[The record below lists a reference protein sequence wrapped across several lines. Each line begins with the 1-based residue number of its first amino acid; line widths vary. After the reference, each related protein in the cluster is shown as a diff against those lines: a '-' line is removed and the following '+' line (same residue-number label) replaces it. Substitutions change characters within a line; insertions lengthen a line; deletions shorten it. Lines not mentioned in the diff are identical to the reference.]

1 MKRILDKEDKLAY
14 KERHWTKKELSEM
27 TDRDWRIF
35 KEDFSITAKG
45 KYKFGNLLCNTLMN
59 VRTQSLK
66 IFLRL
71 NKGNFGRIS

>member
-45 KYKFGNLLCNTLMN
+45 KYKFGKKFIM
-59 VRTQSLK
+59 
-66 IFLRL
+66 
-71 NKGNFGRIS
+71 

>member
-45 KYKFGNLLCNTLMN
+45 KYKFGKKFIMEHFNECHNTVPKNLFA
-59 VRTQSLK
+59 SK
-66 IFLRL
+66 
-71 NKGNFGRIS
+71 